1 MNRKNVRKRQNK
13 LRKQKESE
21 NRNMFLTNVVKSTW
35 KVVTK
40 ERNGFRAKEYLI
52 QAESEE
58 KARMSI
64 PATEEVVS
72 AKKMDGGDTV

>member
-1 MNRKNVRKRQNK
+1 MNRKNVRKKMNK

-21 NRNMFLTNVVKSTW
+21 NRHMFLTNVVKSTW

-40 ERNGFRAKEYLI
+40 ERDGFKTKEYLI

-58 KARMSI
+58 KAKMSI
-64 PATEEVVS
+64 PTTEEVVS
-72 AKKMDGGDTV
+72 VTKMDGGDAA